1 MRVCNCV
8 GGNKIEI
15 YNSVERV
22 GFIEKVIFEPRFEAG
37 KEFTSQ
43 ILGKTL
49 SYRQRKSPKIRG
61 LFLKKFIFVAL
72 AHWILASTW

>member
-43 ILGKTL
+43 ILGKTF
-49 SYRQRKSPKIRG
+49 SYR
-61 LFLKKFIFVAL
+61 
-72 AHWILASTW
+72 